1 MNDSVEC
8 GVNYRQD
15 CVKKRERKKR
25 LVGWWSNCANKNR
38 RVCLTEG
45 NVKRLLLE
53 QQCDDPA
60 GSEDQRAAAAL
71 CVDELTITRCA

>member
-1 MNDSVEC
+1 MA
-8 GVNYRQD
+8 G
-15 CVKKRERKKR
+15 R
-25 LVGWWSNCANKNR
+25 LVVKLCKQKQACMPDGG
-38 RVCLTEG
+38 E